1 MKTTVWMLIFVFV
14 VSSCQKKA
22 LKYTIPEDITES
34 LIGELWQAES
44 GKSYT
49 DLQITDS
56 YYLFADK
63 EADTLLYAFEKRD
76 IQRPCLYGLKGN
88 ESEQFQSIEF
98 VKSNTRYPFIKDAV
112 WLVDNK
118 RLLKQVQCLADSLTT
133 AQSILLPGELD
144 RSADY
149 NFTKDEIF
157 GVSTMG
163 YVNSPYYFFNPD
175 SGYYRVDPYNLPMQK
190 YRENRFAYL
199 TNLCVNEKNKVAV
212 SALRF
217 FNSVQFYDLHGGI
230 KRIVSFG
237 EAPVQPQNN
246 SGKTLDFE
254 NSVKCFIDIYGT
266 DNLVY
271 CLFNGS
277 LMFDQPSEIV
287 VFKWNGDHVRTIQTD
302 YALKKIAVD
311 ASDKYILALASND
324 KGEQL
329 VLKYYLKT

>member
-1 MKTTVWMLIFVFV
+1 MRTAVWIFGFIFLL
-14 VSSCQKKA
+14 VSCYKQDVTYVISSDSDENLTCE
-22 LKYTIPEDITES
+22 I
-34 LIGELWQAES
+34 WQAES

-56 YYLFADK
+56 YYLFADG
-63 EADTLLYAFEKRD
+63 EADSLLYAFEKKD
-76 IQRPCLYGLKGN
+76 IQRTCLYGLKGS
-88 ESEQFQSIEF
+88 ESEQFRSIEF
-98 VKSNTRYPFIKDAV
+98 VKSNTCYPSIKDAV
-112 WLVDNK
+112 WLVENK
-118 RLLKQVQCLADSLTT
+118 RLLKQIQCRADSLATT
-133 AQSILLPGELD
+133 QSILLPGELD

-175 SGYYRVDPYNLPMQK
+175 SGYYRVDPYNLSMQK

-217 FNSVQFYDLHGGI
+217 FNSVQFFDLHGGI
-230 KRIVSFG
+230 KRAVSFG
-237 EAPVQPQNN
+237 EAAIQPQNN

-271 CLFNGS
+271 CLFDGS
-277 LMFDQPSEIV
+277 LMFDQPSKIV